1 MVDEPSILKRQGA
14 FLPHWERLG
23 ATYATTMRLADSL
36 PRAAAERL
44 AKEKRQLLRELE
56 QAGALANSG
65 DLTRLHELQT
75 TKMEAILNRCYG
87 ACPLRQQ
94 EAAEIVIGTLKHFDG
109 VRYVM
114 HAYCVM
120 PNHVHAAFTP
130 HPGFQV
136 QKILGTWKRYSG
148 RRVNALLGK
157 SGEFWQE
164 ESYDHLIRNA
174 ADFDH
179 AVRYILRNPV
189 AAGLHDW
196 PWVYLAPALRS

>member
-1 MVDEPSILKRQGA
+1 
-14 FLPHWERLG
+14 
-23 ATYATTMRLADSL
+23 MRLADSL
-36 PRAAAERL
+36 PCAAAERL

-56 QAGALANSG
+56 RAGALNNSE
-65 DLTRLHELQT
+65 DLIRLHELQSK
-75 TKMEAILNRCYG
+75 KMEAILNRCHG
-87 ACPLRQQ
+87 ACPLRRP
-94 EAAEIVIGTLKHFDG
+94 EAVEVVIGTLMNFEG

-130 HPGFQV
+130 LAGFQV

-148 RRVNALLGK
+148 RRINALLGK

-164 ESYDHLIRNA
+164 ESYDHLIRSA
-174 ADFDH
+174 GDFDH
-179 AVRYILRNPV
+179 AIRYILANPV
-189 AAGLHDW
+189 KAGLREW